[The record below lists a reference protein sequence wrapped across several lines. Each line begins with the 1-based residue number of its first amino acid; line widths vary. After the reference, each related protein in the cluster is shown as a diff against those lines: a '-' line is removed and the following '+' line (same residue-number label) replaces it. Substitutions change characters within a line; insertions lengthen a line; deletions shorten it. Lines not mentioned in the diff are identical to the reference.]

1 MKSGMIKLALIP
13 AGGLGI
19 NLLPLTRAFPKEL
32 FPIVGKPV
40 IEHVID
46 NIKSC
51 GIKKIVFVAGHKKSA
66 LLDYIGDGSLF
77 GINASF
83 VYQEIPSGP
92 GDAILSGSIRIKRD
106 SENQDFL
113 VSFGD
118 NIVRPYTEIQ
128 ETIDKH
134 EKYKPLATIIVFPT
148 HVPTRYGITLVQ
160 NINNIDRIVKVIEKP
175 KNPED
180 QEKFRD
186 EDGSFLAL
194 SSIMVFNIRI
204 FDYLRQTTKGLD
216 NRLQIADALAKAI
229 ANGEQIIAHKLDGQ
243 FIDVS
248 EWDVLWEIRK
258 YYRNLTDEEISQM
271 IDERNAL
278 KNKLGW

>member
-1 MKSGMIKLALIP
+1 MIKLALIP

-46 NIKSC
+46 NVKSC
-51 GIKKIVFVAGHKKSA
+51 GIKNVVFVAGHKKSA

-77 GINASF
+77 GINATF

-92 GDAILSGSIRIKRD
+92 GDAILSGNIRIKRD

-113 VSFGD
+113 VCFGD
-118 NIVRPYTEIQ
+118 NIVIPHTEILT
-128 ETIDKH
+128 TINKH
-134 EKYKPLATIIVFPT
+134 EKYRPLATILVFQT
-148 HVPTRYGITLVQ
+148 TVPTRYGITQ
-160 NINNIDRIVKVIEKP
+160 IKEINNIERIVKVIEKP

-180 QEKFRD
+180 QENFRIIN
-186 EDGSFLAL
+186 GSFLAL
-194 SSIMVFNIRI
+194 SSVMVFNIRI

-216 NRLQIADALAKAI
+216 NRLQIADALNKAI
-229 ANGEQIIAHKLDGQ
+229 DNGEQIIAHKLDGQ

-248 EWDVLWEIRK
+248 EWDFLWEIRK
-258 YYRNLTDEEISQM
+258 YYRNLTDDELAKM

-278 KNKLGW
+278 KRKLGW

>member
-1 MKSGMIKLALIP
+1 MIKLALIP

-19 NLLPLTRAFPKEL
+19 NLLPLTRAIPKEL
-32 FPIVGKPV
+32 FPILGKPV

-51 GIKKIVFVAGHKKSA
+51 GIKNVVFIAGHKKSA
-66 LLDYIGDGSLF
+66 LLDYIGDGNLF

-92 GDAILSGSIRIKRD
+92 GDAILSGSVRIKRD

-118 NIVRPYTEIQ
+118 NIVIPYTEIL
-128 ETIDKH
+128 ETIKKH
-134 EKYKPLATIIVFPT
+134 EKFKPLATILVFST
-148 HVPTRYGITLVQ
+148 NVPTRYGITRIQ
-160 NINNIDRIVKVIEKP
+160 NINNVDRIVKVIEKP

-180 QEKFRD
+180 QEDFRIN
-186 EDGSFLAL
+186 DGSFLAL
-194 SSIMVFNIRI
+194 SSIMVFNLRI
-204 FDYLRQTTKGLD
+204 FDYLREVPKELD
-216 NRLQIADALAKAI
+216 NRLQIADALSKAI
-229 ANGEQIIAHKLDGQ
+229 ANGEQIIAHRLNGQ
-243 FIDVS
+243 FIDIS

-258 YYRNLTDEEISQM
+258 YYRNLTDEELSNI
-271 IDERNAL
+271 IDERNML
-278 KNKLGW
+278 KRKLGW

>member
-1 MKSGMIKLALIP
+1 MIKLALVP

-51 GIKKIVFVAGHKKSA
+51 GIKNIVFVAGYKKSA
-66 LLDYIGDGSLF
+66 LLDYIGDGQLF

-118 NIVRPYTEIQ
+118 NIVMPYTEIL
-128 ETIDKH
+128 EAMKKH
-134 EKYKPLATIIVFPT
+134 EKFKPLATIIVFPT
-148 HVPTRYGITLVQ
+148 TVPTRYGITLVQ

-180 QEKFRD
+180 QERFRI

-204 FDYLRQTTKGLD
+204 FDYLRQIEKDLES
-216 NRLQIADALAKAI
+216 RLQVADALSKAI
-229 ANGEQIIAHKLDGQ
+229 ANGEQIIAHKLNGQ

-248 EWDVLWEIRK
+248 EWGFLWEIRK
-258 YYRNLTDEEISQM
+258 YYRTLTDEELSRM

-278 KNKLGW
+278 KKKLGW

>member
-1 MKSGMIKLALIP
+1 MIKLALIP

-32 FPIVGKPV
+32 FPILGKPV

-46 NIKSC
+46 NVKSC
-51 GIKKIVFVAGHKKSA
+51 GIKDIVFIAGHKKSA

-92 GDAILSGSIRIKRD
+92 GDAILAGSIRIKRD

-118 NIVRPYTEIQ
+118 NIVTPYTEIL
-128 ETIDKH
+128 ETMKKH
-134 EKYKPLATIIVFPT
+134 DKYKPLATILVFST
-148 HVPTRYGITLVQ
+148 TVPTRYGITRIKR
-160 NINNIDRIVKVIEKP
+160 INNIDRVIDIIEKP

-180 QEKFRD
+180 QENFRI

-204 FDYLRQTTKGLD
+204 FDYIRQTNKDLD
-216 NRLQIADALAKAI
+216 NRLQIADALLKAI
-229 ANGEQIIAHKLDGQ
+229 ENGEQIIAHKLEGQ

-258 YYRNLTDEEISQM
+258 YYRNLTDEELSKI
-271 IDERNAL
+271 IDERNML
-278 KNKLGW
+278 KKKLGW

>member
-1 MKSGMIKLALIP
+1 MIKLALIP

-19 NLLPLTRAFPKEL
+19 NLLPLTRAIPKEL
-32 FPIVGKPV
+32 FPILGKPV

-51 GIKKIVFVAGHKKSA
+51 GIKNVVFIAGHKKSA
-66 LLDYIGDGSLF
+66 LLDYIGDGTLF

-92 GDAILSGSIRIKRD
+92 GDAILSGSVRIKRD

-118 NIVRPYTEIQ
+118 NIVSPYTEIL
-128 ETIDKH
+128 ETIKKH
-134 EKYKPLATIIVFPT
+134 EKYKPLATIIVFST
-148 HVPTRYGITLVQ
+148 NVPTRYGITRIQ
-160 NINNIDRIVKVIEKP
+160 NINNVDRIVKVIEKP

-180 QEKFRD
+180 QENFRIK
-186 EDGSFLAL
+186 DGSFLAL
-194 SSIMVFNIRI
+194 SSIMVFNLRI

-216 NRLQIADALAKAI
+216 NRLQIADALSKAI
-229 ANGEQIIAHKLDGQ
+229 ANGEQIIAHRLNGQ

-258 YYRNLTDEEISQM
+258 YYRNLTDEELSKI
-271 IDERNAL
+271 IDERNML
-278 KNKLGW
+278 KRKLGW

>member
-1 MKSGMIKLALIP
+1 MIKEMIKLALIP

-19 NLLPLTRAFPKEL
+19 HLLPLTRAFPKEL
-32 FPIVGKPV
+32 FPILGKPV

-46 NIKSC
+46 NVKSC
-51 GIKKIVFVAGHKKSA
+51 GIQNIVFIAGHKKSA
-66 LLDYIGDGSLF
+66 LLDYIGDGNLF

-83 VYQEIPSGP
+83 VHQEFPSGP

-118 NIVRPYTEIQ
+118 NIVNPYTEIL
-128 ETIDKH
+128 ETINKH
-134 EKYKPLATIIVFPT
+134 DKYKPLATILVFST
-148 HVPTRYGITLVQ
+148 TVPTRYGITLIKK
-160 NINNIDRIVKVIEKP
+160 INNVDRVVKIIEKP

-180 QEKFRD
+180 QENFRI

-194 SSIMVFNIRI
+194 SSIMVFNVRI
-204 FDYLRQTTKGLD
+204 FDYLRQTNKDLD
-216 NRLQIADALAKAI
+216 NRLQIADALSKAI
-229 ANGEQIIAHKLDGQ
+229 ENGEQVIAHKLTGQ

-258 YYRNLTDEEISQM
+258 YYRNLTDEELSKI
-271 IDERNAL
+271 IDERNQL
-278 KNKLGW
+278 KRKLGW

>member
-1 MKSGMIKLALIP
+1 MIKLALIP

-19 NLLPLTRAFPKEL
+19 NLLPLTRAIPKEL
-32 FPIVGKPV
+32 YPILGKPV

-46 NIKSC
+46 NVKSC
-51 GIKKIVFVAGHKKSA
+51 GIKDIVFIAGHKKSA

-118 NIVRPYTEIQ
+118 NIVNPYSEII
-128 ETIDKH
+128 ETINKH
-134 EKYKPLATIIVFPT
+134 EKYRPLATILVFST
-148 HVPTRYGITLVQ
+148 NVPTRYGITRIK
-160 NINNIDRIVKVIEKP
+160 NINNVDRVLNIIEKP
-175 KNPED
+175 SNPED
-180 QEKFRD
+180 QENFRI

-204 FDYLRQTTKGLD
+204 FDYLRQTSRDLD
-216 NRLQIADALAKAI
+216 NRLQVADALTKAI
-229 ANGEQIIAHKLDGQ
+229 SNGEQVIAHKLNGQ

-258 YYRNLTDEEISQM
+258 YYRNLTDEELSNI
-271 IDERNAL
+271 IKERNDL
-278 KNKLGW
+278 KGKLGW

>member
-1 MKSGMIKLALIP
+1 MIKLALIP

-51 GIKKIVFVAGHKKSA
+51 GIEKFVFVAGYKKSA
-66 LLDYIGDGSLF
+66 LLDYIGDGHLF
-77 GINASF
+77 GIKASF

-113 VSFGD
+113 VSYGD

-128 ETIDKH
+128 ETINKH

-148 HVPTRYGITLVQ
+148 TVPTRYGITLVQ
-160 NINNIDRIVKVIEKP
+160 KINNIDRIVKVIEKP

-180 QEKFRD
+180 QESFRD

-216 NRLQIADALAKAI
+216 NRLQIADALSKAI
-229 ANGEQIIAHKLDGQ
+229 ANGEQIIAHKLKGQ

-248 EWDVLWEIRK
+248 DWDFLWEVRK
-258 YYRNLTDEEISQM
+258 YYRSLTDEELSQL
-271 IDERNAL
+271 IDERNAV

>member
-1 MKSGMIKLALIP
+1 MIKIALIP

-32 FPIVGKPV
+32 FPITGKPV

-51 GIKKIVFVAGHKKSA
+51 GIKKFVFVAGHKKSA

-106 SENQDFL
+106 SDNQDFL

-118 NIVRPYTEIQ
+118 NIVIPYTEIL
-128 ETIDKH
+128 ETINKH
-134 EKYKPLATIIVFPT
+134 EKYKPLATILVFST
-148 HVPTRYGITLVQ
+148 TVPTRYGITRIQ
-160 NINNIDRIVKVIEKP
+160 KINDIDRIVKVIEKP

-180 QEKFRD
+180 QEDFRV

-204 FDYLRQTTKGLD
+204 FDYLRQITKGLD
-216 NRLQIADALAKAI
+216 NRLQIADALSKAI
-229 ANGEQIIAHKLDGQ
+229 ENGEQIIAHKLDGQ

-248 EWDVLWEIRK
+248 EWDFLWEIRK
-258 YYRNLTDEEISQM
+258 YYRNLTDEELSRI

-278 KNKLGW
+278 KGKLGW

>member
-1 MKSGMIKLALIP
+1 MIKIALIP

-32 FPIVGKPV
+32 FPITGKPV

-51 GIKKIVFVAGHKKSA
+51 GIKNFVFVAGYKKSA
-66 LLDYIGDGSLF
+66 LLDYIGNGSLF

-118 NIVRPYTEIQ
+118 NIVIPYTEILT
-128 ETIDKH
+128 TINKH
-134 EKYKPLATIIVFPT
+134 EKYKPLATILVFST
-148 HVPTRYGITLVQ
+148 TVPTRYGITRVQ
-160 NINNIDRIVKVIEKP
+160 KINDIERIVKVIEKP

-180 QEKFRD
+180 QENFRI

-194 SSIMVFNIRI
+194 SSIMVFNVRI

-216 NRLQIADALAKAI
+216 NRLQVADALSKAI
-229 ANGEQIIAHKLDGQ
+229 DQGEQIIAHKLEGQ

-248 EWDVLWEIRK
+248 EWDFLWEIRK
-258 YYRNLTDEEISQM
+258 YYRNLTDEELSRI

-278 KNKLGW
+278 KSKLGW

>member
-1 MKSGMIKLALIP
+1 MIKLALIP

-19 NLLPLTRAFPKEL
+19 NLLPLTRAIPKEL
-32 FPIVGKPV
+32 YPIFGKPV

-46 NIKSC
+46 NVKSC
-51 GIKKIVFVAGHKKSA
+51 GIKDIVFIAGYKKSA

-83 VYQEIPSGP
+83 VYQELPSGP

-106 SENQDFL
+106 SEIQDFL

-118 NIVRPYTEIQ
+118 NIVNPYSEII
-128 ETIDKH
+128 ETINKH
-134 EKYKPLATIIVFPT
+134 EKYKPLATILVFST
-148 HVPTRYGITLVQ
+148 NVPTRYGITRIK
-160 NINNIDRIVKVIEKP
+160 NINNIDRVLRIIEKP
-175 KNPED
+175 TNPED
-180 QEKFRD
+180 QENFRI

-194 SSIMVFNIRI
+194 SSIMVFNVRI
-204 FDYLRQTTKGLD
+204 FDYLRQTSRDLD
-216 NRLQIADALAKAI
+216 NRLQVADALSRAI
-229 ANGEQIIAHKLDGQ
+229 TNGEQVIAHKLNGQ

-258 YYRNLTDEEISQM
+258 YYRNMTDDELSRI
-271 IDERNAL
+271 IDERNEL
-278 KNKLGW
+278 KKKLGW